1 METIIKTKTDAS
13 LIFKDLQKQ
22 LQGELS
28 FTHGEY
34 KLVAQSDSLNAVIY
48 GMRVNTNKVFLEF
61 DIKTSEDITINLA
74 SLDLNPIHFLYCH
87 QNQLVQT
94 FESGS
99 EKHQVEEFQ
108 TVIMHDKKR
117 RAQRVVKAGSHI
129 KASLI
134 SICMHKGESKVSNL
148 TRNIHDLFS
157 KKLINDSF
165 IYIGSYNLKII
176 EQITKIN
183 QIQEKGI
190 VRKLLIEGTVQLILA
205 MEIQHHQNDLDT
217 MHEQVGT
224 LTKRDLKII
233 NELGHQIK
241 EKPEVLYTIKDLT
254 LQTGISAAKL
264 QEGFKHLFG
273 RTVTDYIKNVRI
285 DVAVDL
291 IKTTDLTI
299 SEIVYSIGFTS
310 RSYFSKIFKERYNCS
325 PRAYQV
331 SQRYKA
337 VSA

>member
-129 KASLI
+129 KASLA
-134 SICMHKGESKVSNL
+134 L
-148 TRNIHDLFS
+148 LFLS
-157 KKLINDSF
+157 C
-165 IYIGSYNLKII
+165 II
-176 EQITKIN
+176 
-183 QIQEKGI
+183 
-190 VRKLLIEGTVQLILA
+190 TV
-205 MEIQHHQNDLDT
+205 
-217 MHEQVGT
+217 
-224 LTKRDLKII
+224 
-233 NELGHQIK
+233 
-241 EKPEVLYTIKDLT
+241 
-254 LQTGISAAKL
+254 
-264 QEGFKHLFG
+264 
-273 RTVTDYIKNVRI
+273 
-285 DVAVDL
+285 
-291 IKTTDLTI
+291 
-299 SEIVYSIGFTS
+299 
-310 RSYFSKIFKERYNCS
+310 
-325 PRAYQV
+325 
-331 SQRYKA
+331 
-337 VSA
+337 